1 MEKPRVVANA
11 FQPGNKVACKGGK
24 PGNVNA
30 MTSGRRAAK
39 ALAIGKL
46 PPNCGWITT
55 RVNQLRRGLEA
66 AAVDRYGELTLKAA
80 LLIQSVCR
88 HEQAALLAQRWL
100 RIHGDKMNHSEKLT
114 YLTTVASESDR
125 RDRAVDKLALD
136 PAETGSI
143 LDSLYGPKITEV
155 PADDVEGSNDG

>member
-1 MEKPRVVANA
+1 MAKPSVIANP
-11 FQPGNKVACKGGK
+11 FQPGNTLARKGGQ

-30 MTSGRRAAK
+30 MTSGRKAAK

-46 PPNCGWITT
+46 PPNCGWITS
-55 RVNQLRRGLEA
+55 RVNQLRRITEA
-66 AAVDRYGELTLKAA
+66 SWVARYGELTLKAA

-100 RIHGDKMNHSEKLT
+100 RIHGDSMNHSEKLT

-125 RDRAVDKLALD
+125 RDKAIEKLNLD
-136 PAETGSI
+136 PAETGNI
-143 LDSLYGPKITEV
+143 LDDLYSAKVTEL
-155 PADDVEGSNDG
+155 PAEGGNDG